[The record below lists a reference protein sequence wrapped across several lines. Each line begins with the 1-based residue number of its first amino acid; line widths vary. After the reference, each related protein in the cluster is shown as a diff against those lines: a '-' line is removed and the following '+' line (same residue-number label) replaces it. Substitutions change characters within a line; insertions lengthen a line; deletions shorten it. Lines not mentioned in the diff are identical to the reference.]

1 MIRIIVVEDSEVVRS
16 GIIRL
21 LNYEQDME
29 VVASAGDGFE
39 AIELL
44 SNGASADVILVDLNM
59 PKMDGVLLTEH
70 IVNAFPEIRV
80 IIFTMH
86 AKSMFVDKSLKAGAR
101 GYLLKD
107 GDFADIMEGIRKVFQ
122 GEIYVNKNVQR
133 FTKGETGF
141 SVFNKIV

>member
-1 MIRIIVVEDSEVVRS
+1 MIKIIVVEDSEVVRS

-29 VVASAGDGFE
+29 VVASAEDGFQ

-44 SNGASADVILVDLNM
+44 ESGMIADVILVDLNM
-59 PKMDGVLLTEH
+59 PKMDGVSLTEH
-70 IVNAFPEIRV
+70 IVNAFPEFRV

-107 GDFADIMEGIRKVFQ
+107 GDFEDIMEGIRKVFQ
-122 GEIYVNKNVQR
+122 GEIYVNKNIQR
-133 FTKGETGF
+133 FPKGEPGF
-141 SVFNKIV
+141 SVFNKTV